1 MVSSPKTVSNRTL
14 LKLHQALN
22 SLDAIKSGSDQI
34 INFHYDTATKLAI
47 VHNIIA
53 IDRMREVLDRA
64 VSDSLK
70 ANKITDGME
79 KTEKN
84 SEAMAKHLLFMEDI
98 QNADADLTGLRPLKI
113 ASLLNQPK
121 CNEKDCAKQNNIPN
135 SVLAALAP
143 ILEED
148 APTA

>member
-1 MVSSPKTVSNRTL
+1 MASSPKIVSNRTL

-53 IDRMREVLDRA
+53 IDRMREVLDRT
-64 VSDSLK
+64 VSQSLK
-70 ANKITDGME
+70 ANKITEGME
-79 KTEKN
+79 KTPQN
-84 SEAMAKHLLFMEDI
+84 NEAMAKHLLLLEEI
-98 QNADADLTGLRPLKI
+98 QDADADLSGLRPLKI

-121 CNEKDCAKQNNIPN
+121 CGDKDCVKQNNIPN
-135 SVLAALAP
+135 SVLAMLSP

-148 APTA
+148 APAA